1 MARVL
6 VTGGGGFIGSHL
18 VDALLER
25 GNTVRVVDNFSTGDR
40 RNLLHV
46 RHDVEILEGDLRSYE
61 RAHAAVRDCETVF
74 HQAALPSVPR
84 SIQDPLTSNES
95 NVTGT
100 LNVLLA
106 ARDAG
111 VKRVIYA
118 SSSSVYGAAAGEA
131 KREDAAVAPLSPY
144 GVSKHTGEAYCRAF
158 FHSYGLETV
167 ALRYFNVFGPRQN
180 PISEYAAVVPSFI
193 VAALLGEQ
201 SVIYGDGLQSRDFTY
216 IDNVVQANLRAAEIE
231 AAAGE
236 SFNVGCGH
244 ATAVLDVL
252 HKVYEFAQHEPEPDF
267 RPPRVGEVRA
277 SQADIA
283 KAQRVLGYEPTV
295 DTDRGL
301 RLTFDHF
308 STDESLMPRVQERRS
323 WTVPSS

>member
-1 MARVL
+1 MGTVL

-25 GNTVRVVDNFSTGDR
+25 GDDVRVLDNFSTGDR

-46 RHDVEILEGDLRSYE
+46 RHAVEIVEGDLRSYE
-61 RAHAAVRDCETVF
+61 RAHAAVRGCELVF

-106 ARDAG
+106 SRDAG
-111 VKRVIYA
+111 VRRVVYA

-193 VAALLGEQ
+193 VAALLRE
-201 SVIYGDGLQSRDFTY
+201 SPIVYGDGLQSRDFTY
-216 IDNVVQANLRAAEIE
+216 IDNVVQANLLAADADGAGGE
-231 AAAGE
+231 A
-236 SFNVGCGH
+236 FNVGCGR
-244 ATAVLDVL
+244 ATSVLSVLESIGALAGHDV
-252 HKVYEFAQHEPEPDF
+252 QPDF

-277 SQADIA
+277 SQADIERA
-283 KAQRVLGYEPTV
+283 RTRLGYDISVEV
-295 DTDRGL
+295 DEGL
-301 RLTFDHF
+301 RRTFDYF
-308 STDESLMPRVQERRS
+308 AGDESLLPRVQERRS
-323 WTVPSS
+323 WA

>member
-1 MARVL
+1 MTRIL

-18 VDALLER
+18 VDALLKR
-25 GNTVRVVDNFSTGDR
+25 GDEVRVLDNFSTGDR

-46 RHDVEILEGDLRSYE
+46 RDAVEILEGDLRSYE
-61 RAHAAVRDCETVF
+61 RAHAAVRGCDLVF
-74 HQAALPSVPR
+74 HQGALPSVPR
-84 SIQDPLTSNES
+84 SIQDPLTSNEA

-100 LNVLLA
+100 LNILLA

-111 VKRVIYA
+111 VRRVIYA
-118 SSSSVYGAAAGEA
+118 SSSSVYGAAAGDA
-131 KREDAAVAPLSPY
+131 KREDAPVAPLSPY

-193 VAALLGEQ
+193 VAALLGER
-201 SVIYGDGLQSRDFTY
+201 SVVYGDGLQSRDFTY
-216 IDNVVQANLRAAEIE
+216 IDNVVQANMRAADVQD
-231 AAAGE
+231 AAGE
-236 SFNVGCGH
+236 AFNVGCGR

-252 HKVYEFAQHEPEPDF
+252 ETIYAFAQREPEPDF

-277 SQADIA
+277 SQADIE
-283 KAQRVLGYEPTV
+283 KARRVLGYDPGV
-295 DTDRGL
+295 DIEQGL
-301 RLTFDHF
+301 RRTFDYF
-308 STDESLMPRVQERRS
+308 AEDDSLLPRVQERRS
-323 WTVPSS
+323 WTAPSG